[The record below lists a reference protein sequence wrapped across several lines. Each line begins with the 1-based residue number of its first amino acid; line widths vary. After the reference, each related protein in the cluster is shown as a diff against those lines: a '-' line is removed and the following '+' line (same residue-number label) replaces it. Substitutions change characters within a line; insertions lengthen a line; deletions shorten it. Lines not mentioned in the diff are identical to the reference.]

1 MTTPTALI
9 ILNGHH
15 NATPTRCY
23 DFVLAVDGGLDTALA
38 WQQAGV
44 IGRIDAHL
52 GDFDS
57 ATRQACNLDGTPI
70 AQIHTP
76 DQNFTD
82 FDKALQYL
90 HAHGHTH
97 ADVFGAS
104 GGHMGHFLGN
114 LTALH
119 RHKQMNLR
127 CIDGYGVYYF
137 LPKSA
142 QIPTQNGTTICLYPF
157 ATAHNVRTQGL
168 KWQLNGQTLSATG
181 LISTRNQAVGD
192 CVKIEYDAGDLLVF
206 VSDLP

>member
-1 MTTPTALI
+1 MTTSTALI

-44 IGRIDAHL
+44 IGDIDAHL

-90 HAHGHTH
+90 HTHGHTH

-104 GGHMGHFLGN
+104 GRHMGH
-114 LTALH
+114 
-119 RHKQMNLR
+119 
-127 CIDGYGVYYF
+127 
-137 LPKSA
+137 
-142 QIPTQNGTTICLYPF
+142 
-157 ATAHNVRTQGL
+157 
-168 KWQLNGQTLSATG
+168 
-181 LISTRNQAVGD
+181 
-192 CVKIEYDAGDLLVF
+192 
-206 VSDLP
+206 